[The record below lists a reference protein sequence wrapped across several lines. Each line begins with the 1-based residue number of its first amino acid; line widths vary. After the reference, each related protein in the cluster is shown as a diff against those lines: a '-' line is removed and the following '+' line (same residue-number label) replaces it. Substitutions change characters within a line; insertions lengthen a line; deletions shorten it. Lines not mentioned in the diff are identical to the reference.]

1 VSRKALVLLIYVFQP
16 PLPRLTPRSTLK
28 SSTPRR
34 WGRAATNKMA
44 AFASQGT
51 GRHGLG
57 QHDGSVPSQPPSSR
71 AFPTR
76 PESHTATQASG
87 DATKPIAKW

>member
-1 VSRKALVLLIYVFQP
+1 MPTGARPSQGILLLFCLPVLSHQMV
-16 PLPRLTPRSTLK
+16 
-28 SSTPRR
+28 
-34 WGRAATNKMA
+34 

-57 QHDGSVPSQPPSSR
+57 QHDGSVPSRPPSNR

-76 PESHTATQASG
+76 PENHTATQANG
-87 DATKPIAKW
+87 DATKPIVKW